1 MQRKSVIFV
10 ADSLDNAHKFQAVLS
25 GMDADVVAGSS
36 LQFKKLLHEHPNSDL
51 IIFEASGDATQS
63 IAMVE
68 DVMVQDGGGSI
79 LIIVKEDMLQGLR
92 LPVRLN
98 SDFVVQG
105 ASADE

>member
-68 DVMVQDGGGSI
+68 DVMVQDGVDPHHREGGHAAGVA
-79 LIIVKEDMLQGLR
+79 LA
-92 LPVRLN
+92 
-98 SDFVVQG
+98 G
-105 ASADE
+105 ALE

>member
-1 MQRKSVIFV
+1 M

-79 LIIVKEDMLQGLR
+79 LHRREGGHAAGVA
-92 LPVRLN
+92 
-98 SDFVVQG
+98 FAG
-105 ASADE
+105 ALE

>member
-51 IIFEASGDATQS
+51 
-63 IAMVE
+63 M
-68 DVMVQDGGGSI
+68 
-79 LIIVKEDMLQGLR
+79 
-92 LPVRLN
+92 PLN
-98 SDFVVQG
+98 PSRWWKT
-105 ASADE
+105 